1 MTRRVLHVAPIL
13 WPAFLI
19 AGVLEMVVFSWV
31 DPSLLR
37 VGDWQPDAKTAYSL
51 SFLIFWV
58 LVALAS
64 GVSHWLMGSQA
75 QSQQAPGR
83 LSSQI

>member
-1 MTRRVLHVAPIL
+1 MTRRVLHVAQIL
-13 WPAFLI
+13 WPAFLV

-51 SFLIFWV
+51 SFFIFWV
-58 LVALAS
+58 LVAVAS
-64 GVSHWLMGSQA
+64 GVSHWLMAEQTRA
-75 QSQQAPGR
+75 QGARGR